1 MPARNAGLGF
11 GRELKLIVAIS
22 SQSDGLIAMTSGQN
36 LLPGA
41 AQGDGISAL

>member
-11 GRELKLIVAIS
+11 GRELKLIVAIL
-22 SQSDGLIAMTSGQN
+22 SQSDGLIAMTSGKIFCR
-36 LLPGA
+36 A